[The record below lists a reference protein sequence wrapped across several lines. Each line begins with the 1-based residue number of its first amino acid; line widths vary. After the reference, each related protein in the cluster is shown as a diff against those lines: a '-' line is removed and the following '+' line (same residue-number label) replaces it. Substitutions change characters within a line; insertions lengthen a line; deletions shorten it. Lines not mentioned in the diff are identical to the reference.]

1 MAQSDPVLFTVDNR
15 VALIT
20 VNDPD
25 RRNAV
30 TAEMSARLRAAVERA
45 EADPDVHA
53 VVVTGAGK
61 AFCAG
66 ADLSAL
72 GAAGG
77 DTETGLQRLYD
88 GFMAVGS
95 CTLPTIAAVNGAA
108 VGAGLNLALAADV
121 RIAGP
126 AALFDARFQK
136 LGLHPGGG
144 ATWMLQRAV
153 GPQVARAALLFGMR
167 FDAEAAVRHGL
178 ALRSPTIRSPRRW
191 SWPPGPRP
199 PPRGRAGDQGHH
211 ARHRQPGIAR
221 HEQHDLAMRTELGP
235 QAASI
240 QSPEFA
246 AATGRGATPV
256 AKRQPDPSQPEQG
269 GLGRLDQLPQLAEE
283 LRHLGAVG
291 DAVVEHARQRHRR
304 AHHDLVADGH
314 RARLDR
320 PHAQD
325 RRLGMVDH
333 RHPVVRT
340 ERPEVRH
347 GERRAAQLGGRQR
360 ALARTGDQFGCPA
373 GQFAGGLAPARR

>member
-1 MAQSDPVLFTVDNR
+1 MTQSDLVLYSAENG

-30 TAEMSARLRAAVERA
+30 TAEMSTLLRAAVEKA
-45 EADPDVHA
+45 EADHGVHA

-77 DTETGLQRLYD
+77 GAAEAGLLRIYD
-88 GFMAVGS
+88 GFMAVAG
-95 CTLPTIAAVNGAA
+95 CRLPTIAAVNGPA

-167 FDAEAAVRHGL
+167 FDAESSVRHGL
-178 ALRSPTIRSPRRW
+178 ALSVADDPVAAALELAAGPAAAPREVVLATKATMRATASPGSL
-191 SWPPGPRP
+191 
-199 PPRGRAGDQGHH
+199 DN
-211 ARHRQPGIAR
+211 
-221 HEQHDLAMRTELGP
+221 EQHEFAKNLELGP
-235 QAASI
+235 QANSI

-246 AATGRGATPV
+246 A
-256 AKRQPDPSQPEQG
+256 
-269 GLGRLDQLPQLAEE
+269 RLA
-283 LRHLGAVG
+283 
-291 DAVVEHARQRHRR
+291 
-304 AHHDLVADGH
+304 
-314 RARLDR
+314 
-320 PHAQD
+320 
-325 RRLGMVDH
+325 
-333 RHPVVRT
+333 
-340 ERPEVRH
+340 
-347 GERRAAQLGGRQR
+347 AAQGQQQR
-360 ALARTGDQFGCPA
+360 E
-373 GQFAGGLAPARR
+373 

>member
-1 MAQSDPVLFTVDNR
+1 LRNEVPGNQTAVNTPVSRQQTLKPRRCPVARSDLVLFNVGDH

-30 TAEMSARLRAAVERA
+30 TAEMSAQLRAAVEQA

-72 GAAGG
+72 GSAGG
-77 DTETGLQRLYD
+77 GAAESGLLQLYD
-88 GFMAVGS
+88 GFMAVGN
-95 CTLPTIAAVNGAA
+95 CALPTIAAVNGAA

-153 GPQVARAALLFGMR
+153 GPEVARAALLFGMR
-167 FDAEAAVRHGL
+167 FDAESAVRHGL
-178 ALRSPTIRSPRRW
+178 ALSLADDPVAAAQELASGPAGAPRDVVLATKATMRATASPGSL
-191 SWPPGPRP
+191 
-199 PPRGRAGDQGHH
+199 DN
-211 ARHRQPGIAR
+211 
-221 HEQHDLAMRTELGP
+221 EQHELAMRTELGP
-235 QAASI
+235 QANSI

-246 AATGRGATPV
+246 A
-256 AKRQPDPSQPEQG
+256 
-269 GLGRLDQLPQLAEE
+269 RL
-283 LRHLGAVG
+283 
-291 DAVVEHARQRHRR
+291 
-304 AHHDLVADGH
+304 
-314 RARLDR
+314 
-320 PHAQD
+320 
-325 RRLGMVDH
+325 
-333 RHPVVRT
+333 
-340 ERPEVRH
+340 
-347 GERRAAQLGGRQR
+347 AA
-360 ALARTGDQFGCPA
+360 
-373 GQFAGGLAPARR
+373 ARRR